1 MPEAVVFT
9 ENQVDLA
16 TFEVHGREYAI
27 DVTQIRE
34 IVRAEEVTPL
44 PRAPRLIEGVVDL
57 RGRVVPV
64 VDLGFALDGK
74 RIACDEATRIVL
86 LEVEGLAFGLR
97 VGAATEV
104 LGAQATALEAPPALA
119 TNAGYEVV
127 RAVVRRPDA
136 RPVLVL
142 SVEHLLESVFRSA
155 LPTQAQVQAQG
166 EES

>member
-1 MPEAVVFT
+1 MPEAAPFL

-16 TFEVHGREYAI
+16 SFEVHGREYAI

-34 IVRAEEVTPL
+34 IVRAVEVTPL
-44 PRAPRLIEGVVDL
+44 PKAPALIEGVVDL

-64 VDLGFALDGK
+64 VDLGFALGGERVPTTD
-74 RIACDEATRIVL
+74 AARIVL
-86 LEVEGLAFGLR
+86 LEVDGLAFGLR
-97 VGAATEV
+97 VGAATDV
-104 LGAQATALEAPPALA
+104 LAADAASLEAPPALA
-119 TNAGYEVV
+119 TNAGYEVI

-155 LPTQAQVQAQG
+155 LPHG

>member
-1 MPEAVVFT
+1 MSDAAVDAFA

-34 IVRAEEVTPL
+34 IVRAAEITPL
-44 PRAPRLIEGVVDL
+44 PKAPVLIEGVIDL

-64 VDLGFALDGK
+64 VDLGFALDGE
-74 RIACDEATRIVL
+74 RIESDKAARIVL
-86 LEVEGLAFGLR
+86 LEVDGLAFGLR
-97 VGAATEV
+97 VGAAREV
-104 LGAQATALEAPPALA
+104 LGAEAAALEAPPALA
-119 TNAGYEVV
+119 TSAGYEVV

-155 LPTQAQVQAQG
+155 LPSQG
-166 EES
+166 EGS

>member
-1 MPEAVVFT
+1 MSDPAVAAFT

-44 PRAPRLIEGVVDL
+44 PKAPALIEGVVDL

-64 VDLGFALDGK
+64 VDLGFALDGE
-74 RIACDEATRIVL
+74 RIVSDEATRIVL
-86 LEVEGLAFGLR
+86 LEVDGLAFGLR
-97 VGAATEV
+97 VGAAREV
-104 LGAQATALEAPPALA
+104 LGAEAAALEAPPALA

-136 RPVLVL
+136 SPVLVL

-155 LPTQAQVQAQG
+155 LPSQG
-166 EES
+166 EGS